1 MNPEAV
7 KAVLT
12 DLHRRRIPG
21 DLKRAVELLLD
32 KKGLDLVLLKL
43 KGGGEM
49 TDYLLLAS
57 GESARQNRAMAD
69 SLIKQLSKERQ
80 LSPYGYEG
88 GAKGD
93 WILID
98 YVEFV
103 VHLFLPEVRKR
114 YALEKLWMDA
124 RRYDFS
130 PRD

>member
-1 MNPEAV
+1 M
-7 KAVLT
+7 KAVLA

-21 DLKRAVELLLD
+21 DLMRAVELLLD
-32 KKGLDLVLLKL
+32 KKGADLVVLKL

-57 GESARQNRAMAD
+57 GGSARQNRAMAD
-69 SLIKQLSKERQ
+69 SLVKQLSKERR
-80 LSPYGYEG
+80 LTPYGLEG
-88 GAKGD
+88 ETKGD

-103 VHLFLPEVRKR
+103 VHLFLPEVRQR

-124 RRYDFS
+124 RRYDFFL
-130 PRD
+130 RD

>member
-43 KGGGEM
+43 KGEGEM
-49 TDYLLLAS
+49 ADYLLLAS

-88 GAKGD
+88 AAKGD

-124 RRYDFS
+124 RRHDFS